1 MIKFLLSHSKELT
14 MAGALAVLTICY
26 FQQRE
31 LTKLRAEVNTL
42 NEEVSNNK
50 IDIGR
55 YEVMWGVL
63 SEEDSVL
70 AEKIEHEV
78 E

>member
-31 LTKLRAEVNTL
+31 LTKLRAEVSTL

-70 AEKIEHEV
+70 AAKIEHEV

>member
-1 MIKFLLSHSKELT
+1 

-70 AEKIEHEV
+70 AAKIEHEV